1 MAISFAPARVRR
13 TVSRGSA
20 RAMPLADAFTRTA
33 LRTIEYL
40 IGETRLERMQ
50 DRPGLLSGFLASTGL
65 DLMPFCNTHH

>member
-1 MAISFAPARVRR
+1 
-13 TVSRGSA
+13 
-20 RAMPLADAFTRTA
+20 MPLADAFTRTA